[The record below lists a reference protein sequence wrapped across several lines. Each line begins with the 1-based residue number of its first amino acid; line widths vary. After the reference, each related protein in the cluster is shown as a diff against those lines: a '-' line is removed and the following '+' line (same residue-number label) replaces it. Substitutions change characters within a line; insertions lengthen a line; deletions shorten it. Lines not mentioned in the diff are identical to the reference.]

1 MKRKK
6 KEEEEEKEEGEEEKG
21 TLDTKNTFTGNISSK
36 KKKGMLGK

>member
-1 MKRKK
+1 MRRKN
-6 KEEEEEKEEGEEEKG
+6 EEEEEEEKG